1 MADPTLAHYGSRRGA
16 ACGATGDTWFSDPA
30 LFLEVRPELRCE
42 ACLTRAQAALSG
54 GPTLAEMV
62 ERLRTCADV
71 APLPVVADAL
81 TEIDRRLTAL
91 ESAAHQ
97 HAPPENMGADV
108 LRDALRLKTALD
120 SCTWPITVDELARA
134 VGLTPSRVTEVVI
147 RSGLRHRWL
156 VGWGPSTEGRAVTVH
171 VGQGV
176 TPIAGGLAYLG
187 ALPGVACVSPAGPVK
202 VVRLDSTPAHL
213 PTCGTA
219 FRGCDPACPK
229 DRAERGI

>member
-1 MADPTLAHYGSRRGA
+1 MASEPT
-16 ACGATGDTWFSDPA
+16 
-30 LFLEVRPELRCE
+30 
-42 ACLTRAQAALSG
+42 
-54 GPTLAEMV
+54 PTLAEMV
-62 ERLRTCADV
+62 ERLRGEIEEIESAHEIARVMPGFEARAVDL
-71 APLPVVADAL
+71 ARRAQDHRRLSSAL

-91 ESAAHQ
+91 E
-97 HAPPENMGADV
+97 
-108 LRDALRLKTALD
+108 
-120 SCTWPITVDELARA
+120 
-134 VGLTPSRVTEVVI
+134 
-147 RSGLRHRWL
+147 
-156 VGWGPSTEGRAVTVH
+156 GRQVAVH

>member
-1 MADPTLAHYGSRRGA
+1 MSLNAVAGQKIYIGGQLDDKSTDFVAADFASQSWTEIDGWTQ
-16 ACGATGDTWFSDPA
+16 CGATGDTWFSDPA

-42 ACLTRAQAALSG
+42 TCLARAQAALSG

-62 ERLRTCADV
+62 ARFARRGAGLYGDV
-71 APLPVVADAL
+71 AFADLAL
-81 TEIDRRLTAL
+81 ALEEIDRRLTAL
-91 ESAAHQ
+91 E
-97 HAPPENMGADV
+97 
-108 LRDALRLKTALD
+108 
-120 SCTWPITVDELARA
+120 
-134 VGLTPSRVTEVVI
+134 
-147 RSGLRHRWL
+147 
-156 VGWGPSTEGRAVTVH
+156 GRAVAVH

>member
-91 ESAAHQ
+91 E
-97 HAPPENMGADV
+97 E
-108 LRDALRLKTALD
+108 LR
-120 SCTWPITVDELARA
+120 
-134 VGLTPSRVTEVVI
+134 
-147 RSGLRHRWL
+147 
-156 VGWGPSTEGRAVTVH
+156 
-171 VGQGV
+171 
-176 TPIAGGLAYLG
+176 
-187 ALPGVACVSPAGPVK
+187 
-202 VVRLDSTPAHL
+202 HL

-219 FRGCDPACPK
+219 YRGCDPACPFDAK
-229 DRAERGI
+229 WRAEGAYG